1 MTTSTPG
8 ATRAAATPDVS
19 QRSFGELMGEVTKD
33 LSVLVRQEVELAKAE
48 LRQEAGTAGKA
59 GGMYAGA
66 GLAGYMVL
74 LFLSIALW
82 WGLSNVMDG
91 GWSALIVAAIWAVVA
106 AVLYSSARS
115 RMRQVRGLTRTVET
129 VREIPEAVK
138 PNVGAQR

>member
-33 LSVLVRQEVELAKAE
+33 LSVLLRQEVELAKAE
-48 LRQEAGTAGKA
+48 LRQEAGKA

-66 GLAGYMVL
+66 GLAGHMVL

-129 VREIPEAVK
+129 VKEIPEAVK